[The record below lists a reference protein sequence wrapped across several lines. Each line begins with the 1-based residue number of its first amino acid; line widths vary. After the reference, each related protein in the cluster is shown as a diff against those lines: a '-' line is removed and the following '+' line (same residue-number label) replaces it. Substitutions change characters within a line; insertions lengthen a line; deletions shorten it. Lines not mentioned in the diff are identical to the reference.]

1 MAAIRLVILPHQAS
15 VSQET
20 FAYKSSVFP
29 IPFVLLRTVTVVC
42 SKWNSKLSRS
52 ALNLPILFRLNTLKI
67 TKFIL
72 KTFRLL
78 NTKTTRR
85 LLFFP
90 VRTVYVINHQSYT
103 TNCIS
108 CLLSELS
115 EFIYRSEHIY
125 FESLKQNVDKK
136 LEFVFTAVWRRQLSL
151 KWTV

>member
-1 MAAIRLVILPHQAS
+1 MAAIRLVILPHQAF

-29 IPFVLLRTVTVVC
+29 IPFVLSRTVTVVC

-52 ALNLPILFRLNTLKI
+52 ALNLPILFKLNTLKI

-108 CLLSELS
+108 CLLSE
-115 EFIYRSEHIY
+115 FIYRSEHIY

-136 LEFVFTAVWRRQLSL
+136 LEFVFTAVWRRQLSW